1 MVWISRIKEEAIGN
15 ILLAKPAGSFQEGVP
30 SKESEQ
36 EALPEIVERV
46 KSTGHPV
53 RSLQS
58 TTGQANQS
66 RPQASH
72 SHPAD
77 VFLVVIKVPVSKEL

>member
-1 MVWISRIKEEAIGN
+1 MVWISEIKEEAIGN
-15 ILLAKPAGSFQEGVP
+15 ILLAKPAGSFQEGVT

-36 EALPEIVERV
+36 AALPEIIQQV

-53 RSLQS
+53 QSLQS

-66 RPQASH
+66 RPQAGH
-72 SHPAD
+72 SHTAN
-77 VFLVVIKVPVSKEL
+77 VFLAVIKVPVSKKL